1 MSISVMRE
9 KIRQVYPV
17 SKTWSKKVSNMTEGQ
32 VTAIFFRLKR
42 EGKI

>member
-1 MSISVMRE
+1 MSIFTMRE
-9 KIRQVYPV
+9 TLKQAYPD
-17 SKTWSKKVSNMTEGQ
+17 SKTWSKRVSNMTEGQ